1 MSPRLT
7 RSAEREHTDSADPA
21 APLAPRGG
29 DAIAAARERFEKR
42 AAAAR
47 RRPKLVFAALAG
59 TVLIGL
65 LLGWLLAFSSVF
77 AATGIRVQGVTGAD
91 ATAVSQ
97 AARLL
102 SGQPLARVD
111 TAAMAARVQALGFV
125 QSVEVDRAYPHT
137 VVVTVVPRR
146 PIAAISRPGFSTA
159 LIGTD
164 GVIFTRSS
172 AAPTGLPTVTAEM
185 SQPDSD
191 AVKAVAEVLALPSS
205 LRSAI
210 SELRIVDGN
219 SLTFKFKV
227 KDPAGTSST
236 VKSVVWGSSGDAALK
251 GRLVGILAKQPVNS
265 IDVSVPST
273 PVTR

>member
-1 MSPRLT
+1 
-7 RSAEREHTDSADPA
+7 
-21 APLAPRGG
+21 
-29 DAIAAARERFEKR
+29 
-42 AAAAR
+42 
-47 RRPKLVFAALAG
+47 
-59 TVLIGL
+59 
-65 LLGWLLAFSSVF
+65 
-77 AATGIRVQGVTGAD
+77 
-91 ATAVSQ
+91 
-97 AARLL
+97 
-102 SGQPLARVD
+102 
-111 TAAMAARVQALGFV
+111 
-125 QSVEVDRAYPHT
+125 
-137 VVVTVVPRR
+137 
-146 PIAAISRPGFSTA
+146 
-159 LIGTD
+159 
-164 GVIFTRSS
+164 
-172 AAPTGLPTVTAEM
+172 M